1 VSPPSRRAQDRAG
14 RPYRSVPRG
23 ARGAAYDLLHEVGSQ
38 GAYANVVWPRILD
51 DASLDARDSGF
62 ATELAYGTLRWQGFY
77 DAVIDTL
84 LDRPRAEIDP
94 RVLDL
99 LRLGCH
105 QILMMRTPAHAAV
118 GEMVTLAR
126 SVAGEGPSRLV
137 NAVLRR
143 VADGGDR
150 QAWVARVAP
159 GETTADLAIK
169 WSHPAWIV
177 RALRSALTTH
187 PPDLALTRP
196 PTEDQIN
203 DLATEWA
210 PDSVEALLAADNIP
224 ARPTLAA
231 RPTLLSPESL
241 RAIAQVTPGRWSP
254 WAATLDQ
261 GRPDDLAVIRNGR
274 AGIQDEGSQLMALAL
289 ARAPLDGSDKRWVDL
304 AAGPGGKAA
313 LLTGLAIERGALL
326 EAVELHPHRADL
338 VRKALRA
345 YPEGSYVVHTADGR
359 EPLSGELADRVL
371 LDAPCTGLGALRR
384 RPEARWRRTA
394 GDLATLGPLQ
404 RDLLRSALRG
414 VRKGGVVAYVTCS
427 PHLAETDQ
435 VIDDILR
442 EFPEVEQ
449 QDARPLLPE
458 VPHLGAGPAIR
469 LWPHVHGTDGMFLAL
484 LRRRI

>member
-1 VSPPSRRAQDRAG
+1 MSQPPRKAHDRAG
-14 RPYRSVPRG
+14 KPYRSVPRG

-38 GAYANVVWPRILD
+38 DAYANVVWPRILD
-51 DASLDARDSGF
+51 DAGLDARDSGF

-77 DAVIDTL
+77 DAVIDAL

-99 LRLGCH
+99 LRLGSH

-118 GEMVTLAR
+118 GETVTVAR

-150 QAWVARVAP
+150 QAWIARVAP

-177 RALRSALTTH
+177 RAFRAALTTH

-196 PTEDQIN
+196 PTESQIV
-203 DLATEWA
+203 DLATQWA
-210 PDSVEALLAADNIP
+210 PDSVEALLAADNVP

-231 RPTLLSPESL
+231 RPTLLDPEIL
-241 RAIAQVTPGRWSP
+241 RSMSQVTPGLWSP

-261 GRPDDLAVIRNGR
+261 GRPDELAIIRNGK
-274 AGIQDEGSQLMALAL
+274 AGVQDEGSQLMAIAL
-289 ARAPLDGSDKRWVDL
+289 TRAPIDGPDTRWVDL

-313 LLTGLAIERGALL
+313 LLTGLAIEKGAHLL
-326 EAVELHPHRADL
+326 AVELHPHRADL

-345 YPEGSYVVHTADGR
+345 YPQGSYEVRTADGR
-359 EPLSGELADRVL
+359 DALPAEQADRILV
-371 LDAPCTGLGALRR
+371 DVPCTGLGALRR
-384 RPEARWRRTA
+384 RPEARWRRTPA
-394 GDLATLGPLQ
+394 DLATLGPLQ
-404 RDLLRSALRG
+404 RDLLRAALRA

-442 EFPEVEQ
+442 EFPNVEQ
-449 QDARPLLPE
+449 RDARPLLSE
-458 VPHLGAGPAIR
+458 VSHLGEGPAIR
-469 LWPHVHGTDGMFLAL
+469 LWPHIHGTDGMFLAL
-484 LRRRI
+484 LRRRS